1 MCSISN
7 HGESVLFYTALNAM
21 PCLLVASDA
30 EFVPNHVV
38 PMQNLSHGDIDHVPE
53 LANNELVLE
62 TLLHLMKD
70 DNPVTKRNA
79 VVTIFNTACSDENT
93 VRLARY
99 RDGIVLE
106 TLVKLV
112 SADSPASHGDDEAR
126 VNAAETL
133 FNMACSSL
141 SETTDRLAN
150 HPGLLEHLAVTLQGE
165 YTGLET
171 KMYCSAT
178 LRRMAEIVRF
188 PMIAQGALLS
198 ALVKASTWTSTDCIA
213 EAFHSQA
220 KVKENRVVMAHHHG
234 LLNALSRLSTAIGD
248 GRDIQKIRMAS
259 CLAIELMS
267 REEGARSFLVQNE
280 GIIMALTQASYRMDM
295 GEEEKDGFEIDGDS
309 READDDLSLQ
319 SRRIKLCL
327 KELLSAM

>member
-7 HGESVLFYTALNAM
+7 HGESVLFCTTLNAM
-21 PCLLVASDA
+21 PFLLISSDA
-30 EFVPNHVV
+30 EFVPKHVV
-38 PMQNLSHGDIDHVPE
+38 PLKNLSHGDINHVPE

-70 DNPVTKRNA
+70 DNPATKRNA

-106 TLVKLV
+106 ALMKLV
-112 SADSPASHGDDEAR
+112 GADNPAYHGDDEAR
-126 VNAAETL
+126 ANAAETI
-133 FNMACSSL
+133 FNMACTSL
-141 SETTDRLAN
+141 SETTDRMAN
-150 HPGLLEHLAVTLQGE
+150 HAGLLEHLALTLQGE

-178 LRRMAEIVRF
+178 LRRFAEIIQF
-188 PMIAQGALLS
+188 PMIAQGVLLS
-198 ALVKASTWTSTDCIA
+198 ALVKASAWTSTDCIA

-220 KVKENRVVMAHHHG
+220 KVRENRVVMAQHHG
-234 LLNALSRLSTAIGD
+234 LLNALSRLALTIGD
-248 GRDIQKIRMAS
+248 GRDIRKVRMAS

-267 REEGARSFLVQNE
+267 REEEARSFLAQNE

-295 GEEEKDGFEIDGDS
+295 GEEEKDGAEIDGDS
-309 READDDLSLQ
+309 SEANDDTSSQ
-319 SRRIKLCL
+319 SRRIQLSL
-327 KELLSAM
+327 KNLLSAM

>member
-1 MCSISN
+1 M
-7 HGESVLFYTALNAM
+7 
-21 PCLLVASDA
+21 
-30 EFVPNHVV
+30 PNHVV
-38 PMQNLSHGDIDHVPE
+38 PMKNLSHGDIDHVPE
-53 LANNELVLE
+53 IANNELVLE
-62 TLLHLMKD
+62 TVLHLMKD

-106 TLVKLV
+106 ALMKLV
-112 SADSPASHGDDEAR
+112 GADNPAYHGDDEAR
-126 VNAAETL
+126 ANAAETL

-141 SETTDRLAN
+141 SETTDRMAN
-150 HPGLLEHLAVTLQGE
+150 HAGLLEHLAVTLHGE

-171 KMYCSAT
+171 KMYCSAI
-178 LRRMAEIVRF
+178 LRRMAEIIRY

-220 KVKENRVVMAHHHG
+220 KVRDNRNIMAQHHG
-234 LLNALSRLSTAIGD
+234 LLNALSRLALATGD
-248 GRDIQKIRMAS
+248 GQDIRKVRMAS

-267 REEGARSFLVQNE
+267 REEEARSILAHNE

-295 GEEEKDGFEIDGDS
+295 GEEEKDGARIDGDS
-309 READDDLSLQ
+309 REVDDDLSLQ
-319 SRRIKLCL
+319 SRRIQLSL
-327 KELLSAM
+327 KNLLSAM